1 MYTWGMDA
9 AMVHERLR
17 QHISQFYALGVERL
31 AVFGSVAHR
40 QNTRG
45 SDLDIL
51 VRFQAGKK
59 TFDNYMDVKFLLE
72 GLFPG
77 IGIDLVLESSL
88 KPAIRDR
95 VLAEARDVA

>member
-1 MYTWGMDA
+1 MDA
-9 AMVHERLR
+9 TMVYDRLR
-17 QHISQFYALGVERL
+17 QHMSQFHALGVERL

-40 QNTRG
+40 QNTQA

-51 VRFQAGKK
+51 VRFQTGKK
-59 TFDNYMDVKFLLE
+59 TFDNYMDAKFLLE
-72 GLFPG
+72 ELFPG
-77 IGIDLVLESSL
+77 VGIDLVLESSL

>member
-1 MYTWGMDA
+1 MDA
-9 AMVHERLR
+9 AMVHDRLR
-17 QHISQFYALGVERL
+17 QHLSQFYALGVARL
-31 AVFGSVAHR
+31 AVFGSIAHQ
-40 QNTRG
+40 QNTEA

-51 VRFQAGKK
+51 VRFHAGKK

-72 GLFPG
+72 ELFPG
-77 IGIDLVLESSL
+77 VDIDLVLESSL